1 MKKTGGINWSSVD
14 RKAFSLGH
22 TIETIAVTRQCVV
35 RMNRT
40 GRVKGRKD
48 IPDSLWKRILA
59 SIPIPCVDIIV
70 HRGFNDDVRVLLGY
84 RKIYPYN
91 KCWALP
97 GGRIIKGESLRDTAD
112 RQMTEIGLRPSS
124 NYDLVG
130 VYPVN
135 FSRRSDVSI
144 CLSTCVTPR
153 QEPQPTKELARYA
166 WRQFNDLP
174 MHLGS
179 NYRRMLNDF
188 KDNHYQVE

>member
-1 MKKTGGINWSSVD
+1 
-14 RKAFSLGH
+14 
-22 TIETIAVTRQCVV
+22 
-35 RMNRT
+35 MNRK
-40 GRVKGRKD
+40 GRVKRRKD

-59 SIPIPCVDIIV
+59 STPIPCVDIII
-70 HRGFNDDVRVLLGY
+70 HKRFNDDVRVLLGY

-91 KCWALP
+91 DCWALP

-124 NYDLVG
+124 DYDLVG

-144 CLSTCVTPR
+144 CLSTRAAFR
-153 QEPQPTKELARYA
+153 QEPRPTKELARYT
-166 WRQFNDLP
+166 WRQLNDLP
-174 MHLGS
+174 TRLGS
-179 NYRRMLNDF
+179 NYRRMLKDF